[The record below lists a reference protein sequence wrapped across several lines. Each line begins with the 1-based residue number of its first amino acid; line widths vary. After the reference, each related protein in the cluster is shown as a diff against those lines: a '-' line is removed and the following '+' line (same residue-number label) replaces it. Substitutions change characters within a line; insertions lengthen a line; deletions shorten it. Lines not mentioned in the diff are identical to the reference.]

1 MDLEGEEEHT
11 GEGMHARE
19 SPAGPPTASKH
30 SSKGLPSEKAGTK
43 IYSETPLEPNF
54 LSLRIA
60 NSAFRK
66 GYREAAGDSLIT
78 L

>member
-1 MDLEGEEEHT
+1 MDLEGEEEHV

-30 SSKGLPSEKAGTK
+30 GLKSLPSEKARTK
-43 IYSETPLEPNF
+43 IDSETPLEPNF

-60 NSAFRK
+60 NSTFRK
-66 GYREAAGDSLIT
+66 GYREA
-78 L
+78 